1 MPGFPMN
8 VLSHFQT
15 LFEYDAWANREVVA
29 ALKNIPSPPSK
40 SVKVAAHIVAAEW
53 LWLNR
58 LHRETQRLQ
67 VWPELTVAQ
76 IASEL
81 NPLPEI
87 WRNVL
92 DGAAERMAEMVE
104 YTNSKGEPWRS
115 TFHDVLTHV
124 VIHSGYHRGQIA
136 TDLRAAGYDPPYTDY
151 IHATRQ
157 QLIG

>member
-1 MPGFPMN
+1 MD
-8 VLSHFQT
+8 LRKHFQT

-29 ALKNIPSPPSK
+29 ALKKIPSPPPK

-58 LHRETQRLQ
+58 LHRETQRLP

-76 IASEL
+76 IESEF

-92 DGAAERMAEMVE
+92 ERAAERMNELVE
-104 YTNSKGEPWRS
+104 YTNSKGE
-115 TFHDVLTHV
+115 
-124 VIHSGYHRGQIA
+124 
-136 TDLRAAGYDPPYTDY
+136 
-151 IHATRQ
+151 
-157 QLIG
+157 